1 MLYASDCRIKFI
13 FRDTEKHKDSYDLNI
28 TNTRKVGF
36 PIQSDKENIRRYLLK
51 GSLYKKVHRNKNKER
66 DSDLGEA
73 YISSDENSDCCSE
86 PTNRS
91 EDISYDQDLN
101 EISNTKKVR
110 RVEVQ
115 NNSDTH
121 IDIKSNNNTADCK
134 LRNLGRSLQNV
145 REVKSEV
152 ILNQFLFS
160 TCVILQKI
168 LSVNELFTFTC

>member
-1 MLYASDCRIKFI
+1 MLYAFDCRIKFI
-13 FRDTEKHKDSYDLNI
+13 FRDTERRKDSYDLNN

-36 PIQSDKENIRRYLLK
+36 PIQSDKENIRRYILR

-121 IDIKSNNNTADCK
+121 IDIKSDNNTADSK

-160 TCVILQKI
+160 IGVMLQKI
-168 LSVNELFTFTC
+168 LFVNELFKFTC

>member
-1 MLYASDCRIKFI
+1 MLYAFDYRIKFI
-13 FRDTEKHKDSYDLNI
+13 FRDTEKHKDSYDLNK

-36 PIQSDKENIRRYLLK
+36 PVQSDKENIRRYLLK

-86 PTNRS
+86 PANRS

-101 EISNTKKVR
+101 EISYTKKVR

-121 IDIKSNNNTADCK
+121 INVKSDNNIVDSK
-134 LRNLGRSLQNV
+134 LHSLKTPKENLGRSLQNV

-152 ILNQFLFS
+152 I
-160 TCVILQKI
+160 
-168 LSVNELFTFTC
+168 

>member
-1 MLYASDCRIKFI
+1 M
-13 FRDTEKHKDSYDLNI
+13 
-28 TNTRKVGF
+28 GF

-121 IDIKSNNNTADCK
+121 IDIKSDNNTADSK

-152 ILNQFLFS
+152 ISN
-160 TCVILQKI
+160 
-168 LSVNELFTFTC
+168 

>member
-1 MLYASDCRIKFI
+1 M
-13 FRDTEKHKDSYDLNI
+13 
-28 TNTRKVGF
+28 KVGF

-51 GSLYKKVHRNKNKER
+51 GSLYKKVHRNKNKEK

-121 IDIKSNNNTADCK
+121 IDIKSDNYTADSK

-160 TCVILQKI
+160 IGVMLQKI
-168 LSVNELFTFTC
+168 LFVNKLFKFTC

>member
-13 FRDTEKHKDSYDLNI
+13 FRDTERHKDSYDLNI

-91 EDISYDQDLN
+91 EDISYDQYLN

-121 IDIKSNNNTADCK
+121 IDIKSDNNTADSK

-160 TCVILQKI
+160 ICVILQKI
-168 LSVNELFTFTC
+168 LFLNELFKFTC

>member
-1 MLYASDCRIKFI
+1 MLYAFDCRIKFI
-13 FRDTEKHKDSYDLNI
+13 FRDTERHKDSYDLNI

-121 IDIKSNNNTADCK
+121 IDIKSDNNTADSK

-160 TCVILQKI
+160 IGVMLQKI
-168 LSVNELFTFTC
+168 LFVNELFKFTC

>member
-1 MLYASDCRIKFI
+1 M
-13 FRDTEKHKDSYDLNI
+13 
-28 TNTRKVGF
+28 
-36 PIQSDKENIRRYLLK
+36 
-51 GSLYKKVHRNKNKER
+51 HRNKNKER
-66 DSDLGEA
+66 NSDLGET

-121 IDIKSNNNTADCK
+121 INVKSDNNIADSK
-134 LRNLGRSLQNV
+134 LHSLITPKENLGRSLQNV

-152 ILNQFLFS
+152 I
-160 TCVILQKI
+160 
-168 LSVNELFTFTC
+168 

>member
-1 MLYASDCRIKFI
+1 MLYAFDCRIKFI
-13 FRDTEKHKDSYDLNI
+13 FRDTEKHEDSYDLNI

-101 EISNTKKVR
+101 EISNTKNVR

-121 IDIKSNNNTADCK
+121 IDTKSDNNTADSK

-160 TCVILQKI
+160 ICVILQKI
-168 LSVNELFTFTC
+168 LFVNELFKFTC